1 MITGKESE
9 RVAALKSRLLHPLKR
24 MKLIPKLSISYIL
37 IILLCIAIIGGFYY
51 IRLYQS
57 ITQSTEEL
65 LGNNISQAEES
76 LEYKIELYN
85 TLADILYL
93 NSNMQELLFKEYFE
107 PISRYIALD
116 EIQKH
121 LLPLMDGYKDVA
133 SLRLYVTNET
143 IVPFEDYV
151 MSIKNVEKDA
161 FYSSLS
167 IHDDNVK
174 WLIMENMPVPG
185 NGSGG
190 YTPSP
195 GAEAPMLTNQIA
207 VIKNMRHLPTGTYL
221 GFLMVRINMESLFRG
236 ISYMEDASEGW
247 FDVTD
252 KNGKLIYSA
261 ADKNANNGEES
272 YVDRVQALYGE
283 ILTETESSVTLP
295 VDGKDY
301 LLLSRT
307 IEPTGWKIFYVNPLS
322 RYQSDME
329 SLRTAT
335 IILVGISLTL
345 FALLSY
351 FMAMGFSKKIL
362 LLSQSM
368 KHLEDGNFNIRI
380 PVSGSDE
387 IDKLG
392 EGFNVMT
399 HELKKL
405 MDEVVVVKERE
416 KEAELKALQAQIN
429 PHFLYNTLASISYLS
444 AEYGAEDIMKISNAL
459 AKFYRISL
467 SKGRNIIRIR
477 DELEH
482 IRAYMD
488 IQDIRFKKRI
498 RMIYEV
504 DPAVLNGSSPKL
516 LLQPFVENAV
526 LHGMWVN
533 KKSIIIRI
541 VVKREADL
549 VLWQVIDDGVGMDR
563 ETLDVI
569 SGDVDKPERGYG
581 AVNVDR
587 RIKVSFG
594 EEYGVKVFSLLGA
607 GTSVTLSIPY
617 IPYDEIADK

>member
-151 MSIKNVEKDA
+151 MSIKNVERDA
-161 FYSSLS
+161 FYRSLS

-195 GAEAPMLTNQIA
+195 GAEVPMLTNQIA

-261 ADKNANNGEES
+261 ADKDANNGEES
-272 YVDRVQALYGE
+272 YVDRVQARYGE

-498 RMIYEV
+498 RMVYEI

-533 KKSIIIRI
+533 KKSITIRI

-549 VLWQVIDDGVGMDR
+549 VLWKVIDDGVGMDR
-563 ETLDVI
+563 ETLDII

-607 GTSVTLSIPY
+607 GTAVTLSIPY

>member
-151 MSIKNVEKDA
+151 MSIKNVERDA
-161 FYSSLS
+161 FYRSLS

-195 GAEAPMLTNQIA
+195 GAEVPMLTNQIA

-261 ADKNANNGEES
+261 ADKDSNNGEES
-272 YVDRVQALYGE
+272 YVDRVQARYGE

-498 RMIYEV
+498 RMVYEI

-533 KKSIIIRI
+533 KKSITIRI

-549 VLWQVIDDGVGMDR
+549 VLWKVIDDGVGMDR
-563 ETLDVI
+563 ETLDII

-607 GTSVTLSIPY
+607 GTAVTLSIPY